1 MVYTITKLVS
11 AFAFGLVIGCYLNTL
26 EYRLRADV
34 RLFDS
39 SCYCTSCGARL
50 RLADQI
56 PVISYLRQR
65 GRCRSCGAHIGRRY
79 PIVEAGS
86 ALLYLVCAAVIDN
99 VLVFYFT
106 ATLAGILYVTVSI
119 LLRGKFKLTR
129 KYVLGIFSL
138 IGLNI
143 PIMLG
148 MSIIALESAVK

>member
-1 MVYTITKLVS
+1 MVYTIAKLVS

-56 PVISYLRQR
+56 PVFSYLWLG
-65 GRCRSCGAHIGRRY
+65 GRCRSCGAQIGRRY
-79 PIVEAGS
+79 LIVEAGS

-99 VLVFYFT
+99 VLVFHFT

-148 MSIIALESAVK
+148 MSIIALVSAVK

>member
-1 MVYTITKLVS
+1 MVYTIAKLVS

-86 ALLYLVCAAVIDN
+86 ALLYLVCAAVIDD
-99 VLVFYFT
+99 VIVFSLTVAF
-106 ATLAGILYVTVSI
+106 AGIMFIVISN
-119 LLRGKFKLTR
+119 LLRGKLRFTHKL
-129 KYVLGIFSL
+129 VAGIFSL

-148 MSIIALESAVK
+148 MSIIALASAAK